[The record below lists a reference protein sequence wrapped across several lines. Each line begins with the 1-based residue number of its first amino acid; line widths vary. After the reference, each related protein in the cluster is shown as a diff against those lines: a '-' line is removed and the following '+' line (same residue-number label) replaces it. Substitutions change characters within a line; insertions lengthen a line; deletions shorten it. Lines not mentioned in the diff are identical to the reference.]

1 MGHGRSW
8 TGYHDHTEHYT
19 RGRTRQLVL
28 DIVLPYLRE
37 KHGERATRHLA
48 ALVRKPRGAKRPRM
62 GISRAERRRARV
74 ARHKEGRRPRVDLDK
89 LDRPSRRALRHTPG
103 SSGLST

>member
-1 MGHGRSW
+1 MGQGRSW
-8 TGYHDHTEHYT
+8 AGYHDHTEHYT
-19 RGRTRQLVL
+19 RARTRQLVIE
-28 DIVLPYLRE
+28 IVLPYLRE

-74 ARHKEGRRPRVDLDK
+74 ARHKEGRRPRVDLDA
-89 LDRPSRRALRHTPG
+89 LDRTSRRELTSPQG
-103 SSGLST
+103 